1 MRMRIERSAAEALKK
16 LDEVKHFIEVN
27 GSDHLNMIFNELTEN
42 VEEMIVFIELFDIMV
57 DLFECNESSKRPINS
72 FRCFDVDRGRIT

>member
-1 MRMRIERSAAEALKK
+1 MRMRIERSAAETLKM

-72 FRCFDVDRGRIT
+72 FRCFDFDRGRIT